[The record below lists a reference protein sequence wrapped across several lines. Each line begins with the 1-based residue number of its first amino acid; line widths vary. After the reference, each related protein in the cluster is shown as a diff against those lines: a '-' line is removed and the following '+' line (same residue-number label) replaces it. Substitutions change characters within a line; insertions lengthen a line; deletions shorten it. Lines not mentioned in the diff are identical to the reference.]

1 MASSLYYIAAAL
13 LLPDSLDRVAMGDWS
28 VALVEFASMRPW
40 VLQIAVILVLGA
52 LGAPDE
58 VLLVAPTD
66 QLVRIEI
73 LGVLAIVTV
82 VDWVEDHPS
91 MATRGR
97 SLLAAR

>member
-58 VLLVAPTD
+58 VLLVATD

-73 LGVLAIVTV
+73 LGVLAVVTV
-82 VDWVEDHPS
+82 IDRVEDHSS